1 MKSLYRTGAVM
12 ICIFAGFA
20 FSSAANN
27 TEDCYDSKLVRSWVE
42 LQTSVPEGNAFL
54 EKTIY
59 RSGDRIALGIVH
71 AFTTKE
77 LLDPNRLNRTIS
89 IVRLSFSQPKY
100 ITRNQDKDPA
110 VTRLLLSFL
119 EYQCQDAKLRKN
131 ITDAEEYISTQADAG
146 SPIR

>member
-12 ICIFAGFA
+12 ICILAGFA

-42 LQTSVPEGNAFL
+42 LQPSVPEGNTFL
-54 EKTIY
+54 EKAIY

-71 AFTTKE
+71 TFTTEE
-77 LLDPNRLNRTIS
+77 LLDPGRLNRVIS

-100 ITRNQDKDPA
+100 ITRNQDKHPA
-110 VTRLLLSFL
+110 VTKLLRSFW
-119 EYQCQDAKLRKN
+119 EYQCKDAKLRKN
-131 ITDAEEYISTQADAG
+131 ITDAEEYISMQADAG